1 MRDQQ
6 ELLKFIKEQYPSGTR
21 IRLTEMQDP
30 YAPVPS
36 GTEGTINFI
45 DDAGQFHMK
54 WDNGRSLALI
64 PGVDK
69 FSVIPQPLQT
79 LKLYMPLA
87 VMQYERDEWGS
98 LEEYPSELDQSTVLS
113 YHDQILAAI
122 LKERRPEE
130 TERGL
135 MEYYHGNDSVSQ
147 KVKSLF
153 FTVEQVGSKL
163 MGVAE
168 CRVQGDLND
177 AELEQLKG
185 YASGQAS
192 DGFGE
197 GFEQHPIKIG
207 GNELYVSLWSVSRDW
222 SIMTQNELEAT
233 SQRMGG
239 MQLG

>member
-1 MRDQQ
+1 MRYQQ
-6 ELLKFIKEQYPSGTR
+6 ELLKFIKEQYPPGTR
-21 IRLTEMQDP
+21 IRLTEMHDP

-36 GTEGTINFI
+36 GMEGTINFI

-64 PGVDK
+64 PGVDR

-98 LEEYPSELDQSTVLS
+98 LEEYPSELDQGTVLS
-113 YHDQILAAI
+113 YHDQIHAAI

-135 MEYYHGNDSVSQ
+135 MEYYHGDDSVSQ
-147 KVKSLF
+147 KVKSFF
-153 FTVEQVGSKL
+153 FTVEQVGNKL

-168 CRVQGDLND
+168 CRVQGDLSE
-177 AELEQLKG
+177 AELAQLKN
-185 YASGQAS
+185 YVSGQAS

-207 GNELYVSLWSVSRDW
+207 SDELYVSLWTASRDW
-222 SIMTQNELEAT
+222 SITTKDELEAI
-233 SQRMGG
+233 SQQMGG
-239 MQLG
+239 MRLG

>member
-1 MRDQQ
+1 MRHQQ
-6 ELLKFIKEQYPSGTR
+6 EFLKFIKEQYPPGTR

-36 GTEGTINFI
+36 GMEGTINFI
-45 DDAGQFHMK
+45 DDAGQL
-54 WDNGRSLALI
+54 SLALI

-98 LEEYPSELDQSTVLS
+98 LEEYPSELDQGTILS
-113 YHDQILAAI
+113 YHDRILAAI
-122 LKERRPEE
+122 LKERMPEE

-135 MEYYHGNDSVSQ
+135 MEYYHGDDSVSQ

-153 FTVEQVGSKL
+153 FTVEQVGNKL

-177 AELEQLKG
+177 AELEQLKD

-207 GNELYVSLWSVSRDW
+207 SDELYVSLWTASRDW
-222 SIMTQNELEAT
+222 SITTKDELEAM
-233 SQRMGG
+233 SQQMGG
-239 MQLG
+239 MHLG